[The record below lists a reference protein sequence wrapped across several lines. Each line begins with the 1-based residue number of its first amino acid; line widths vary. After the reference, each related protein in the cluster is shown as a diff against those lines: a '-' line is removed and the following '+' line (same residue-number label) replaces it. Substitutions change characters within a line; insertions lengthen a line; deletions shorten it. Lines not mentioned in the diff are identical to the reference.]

1 MKLRIIGVVI
11 CLSVSLFN
19 LSSCSQTKSI
29 QKDTTTTSNTYD
41 PFNKSGDYLQSQM
54 SYLKKEFGN
63 STLWELEGSPFGSST
78 NNNYNLYLKL
88 SKVEPTTTQ
97 KFEEIDQK
105 MSPLL
110 KKMLSIMKQNGIK
123 KSPK

>member
-54 SYLKKEFGN
+54 SYLKKRI
-63 STLWELEGSPFGSST
+63 W
-78 NNNYNLYLKL
+78 
-88 SKVEPTTTQ
+88 
-97 KFEEIDQK
+97 
-105 MSPLL
+105 
-110 KKMLSIMKQNGIK
+110 
-123 KSPK
+123 